1 MKKYE
6 GFKRYK
12 VKVWLE
18 EEYYGITAKN
28 EEDAF
33 IQASNL
39 AIDAGC
45 WGREIEEIG
54 DVEREEEVKEMTIA
68 EIEKELGYSIKVV
81 KEKENE

>member
-54 DVEREEEVKEMTIA
+54 DVQVYFLLTISFAILLEFLEE
-68 EIEKELGYSIKVV
+68 YSILIF
-81 KEKENE
+81 